1 MKKKFISLFIF
12 ILSCLPIFASELP
25 LGLDIEEY
33 NYYKQNCV
41 TLSEFK
47 SPHHIILKKATDHD
61 YSYVYSLEIQLS
73 NKKTAF
79 YPLFFGFDSDIELIK
94 FTQKL
99 NDHFSKTKTID
110 KDTLY
115 TWMNKHCIKFYKK
128 SFSKEIKKTF
138 ENEKSWW
145 VETFLFFTLNT
156 AKFEMSYETD
166 NIYSYGITSGFMQFM
181 DELPDKIDKFF
192 DSIIHLFD

>member
-12 ILSCLPIFASELP
+12 ILSCLPIFAQEFSSE
-25 LGLDIEEY
+25 DF

-41 TLSEFK
+41 ILSEFK
-47 SPHHIILKKATDHD
+47 SPHHIILRKKTDLHSCE
-61 YSYVYSLEIQLS
+61 YPYSLEIELT

-79 YPLFFGFDSDIELIK
+79 YCLFCEPNYDLELIG
-94 FTQKL
+94 FTEKL

-110 KDTLY
+110 KNTLY
-115 TWMNKHCIKFYKK
+115 TWMNKHCIKFCKK
-128 SFSKEIKKTF
+128 ISSKEK
-138 ENEKSWW
+138 NEKSWW
-145 VETFLFFTLNT
+145 VKVFLFFTLNT
-156 AKFEMSYETD
+156 AKFEMSYEID
-166 NIYSYGITSGFMQFM
+166 NIYCYEITSGFMQFM